1 MTFMEQIIKRQ
12 RAVNSLIC
20 CGLDTDKELLPKNIN
35 WQEDPVLAFNKAII
49 DATAEFVCS
58 FKINIAF
65 YLISDWLTIV
75 LQGTIEYIHEKYP
88 EIPVILDTK
97 DGDIANSAQKSVQKV
112 FERFKANAV
121 TINPLLGQDS
131 CQPFLDQKDKGIFVL
146 CRSSNPDSKEF
157 QELESP
163 AGPLWKQIAYQV
175 ANHWNSNKNCG
186 LIVGGTHPS
195 IVKAVRQIVGN
206 MVILIPG
213 IGAQEGDLESVV
225 FYGLNSFGQGL
236 IISASRSI
244 IYASNGPDFAEA
256 AAREAEQL
264 RNRVNQFKRRMKR

>member
-1 MTFMEQIIKRQ
+1 MTFKEQIIKRQ
-12 RAVNSLIC
+12 RTVNSLVC
-20 CGLDTDKELLPKNIN
+20 CGLDTDKELLPKNVN

-65 YLISDWLTIV
+65 YLISGWLEIILQDTIK
-75 LQGTIEYIHEKYP
+75 YIHEKYP

-112 FERFKANAV
+112 FERFKADAV
-121 TINPLLGQDS
+121 TINPLSGRDS
-131 CQPFLDQKDKGIFVL
+131 CQPFLDQKEKGIFIL
-146 CRSSNPDSKEF
+146 CRTSNANSEEF
-157 QELESP
+157 QCFGGP
-163 AGPLWKQIAYQV
+163 TGPLWKYIAYQV
-175 ANHWNSNKNCG
+175 VNYWNNNNNCG
-186 LIVGGTHPS
+186 LVIGGTYPS
-195 IVKAVRQIVGN
+195 TLKTVRQIAGD
-206 MVILIPG
+206 MPILVPG

-256 AAREAEQL
+256 AARATKQL
-264 RNRVNQFKRRMKR
+264 RDRVNQLKRRMKR